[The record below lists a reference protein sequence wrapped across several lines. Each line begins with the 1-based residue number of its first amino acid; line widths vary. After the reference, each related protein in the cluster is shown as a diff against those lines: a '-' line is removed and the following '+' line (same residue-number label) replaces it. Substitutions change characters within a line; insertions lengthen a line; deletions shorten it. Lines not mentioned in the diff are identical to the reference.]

1 MVAFIQNSVDAL
13 SLGSLYAL
21 AALGIGLLFGMLR
34 LINFAHGDFITIGA
48 FGLIVPSRNDIA
60 MMAVGSLPVIL
71 LVPAACAIVVI
82 AALLSDRLVFRPLRT
97 ASAPTLMV
105 ASFSVGYIIQNTI
118 LVVYG
123 ARPKT
128 IDLWSSL
135 GEQLHFGAV
144 RIPRLEVVTIGVT
157 LVLMAALT
165 AFLKRTR
172 YGVQIRAAAEDF
184 LMARYLGVKANFGDR
199 RRLRAVGH
207 SRGGGIAAFRQR
219 DRHSDQRHGGTAHAL
234 RVHRDR
240 CRRHGQPGRRSS
252 RRVHGRVPR
261 GHASGLS
268 AGRPA
273 PLPRCLR
280 VRYRCIC
287 IVGTSGRHHPDQG
300 AGPARLRTAMS
311 GRYPA
316 MDRCDLVA
324 GFPVRRAS
332 DLRRHRSIG

>member
-1 MVAFIQNSVDAL
+1 MVAFIQNCVDAL

-48 FGLIVPSRNDIA
+48 FGLIVPSRND
-60 MMAVGSLPVIL
+60 MAIMAIGSLPVVL

-118 LVVYG
+118 LVTYG

-144 RIPRLEVVTIGVT
+144 RVPRLEVVTIGVT
-157 LVLMAALT
+157 LVLLAALT

-184 LMARYLGVKANFGDR
+184 LMARYLGVRANLAIGVAFALSGVLAAIVSLLFVSETGTLTNVMGVPLMLYAFIATVVGGMGSLVGAVVGGYTVGFLGVMLQAYLPDG
-199 RRLRAVGH
+199 LR
-207 SRGGGIAAFRQR
+207 SFRDAFVFA
-219 DRHSDQRHGGTAHAL
+219 TVIFVL
-234 RVHRDR
+234 
-240 CRRHGQPGRRSS
+240 
-252 RRVHGRVPR
+252 
-261 GHASGLS
+261 LL
-268 AGRPA
+268 RPA
-273 PLPRCLR
+273 GIIPTKALVQR
-280 VRYRCIC
+280 V
-287 IVGTSGRHHPDQG
+287 
-300 AGPARLRTAMS
+300 
-311 GRYPA
+311 
-316 MDRCDLVA
+316 
-324 GFPVRRAS
+324 
-332 DLRRHRSIG
+332 

>member
-1 MVAFIQNSVDAL
+1 MVAFIQNCVDAL

-48 FGLIVPSRNDIA
+48 FGLIVPSRNDTAI
-60 MMAVGSLPVIL
+60 MAIGSLPVVL

-118 LVVYG
+118 LVTYG

-144 RIPRLEVVTIGVT
+144 RVPRLEVVTIGVT
-157 LVLMAALT
+157 LVLLAALT

-184 LMARYLGVKANFGDR
+184 LMARYLGVRANLAIGVAFALSGVLAAIVSLLFVSETGTLTNVMGVPLMLYAFIATVVGGMGSLVGAVVGGYTVGFLGVMLQAYLPDG
-199 RRLRAVGH
+199 LR
-207 SRGGGIAAFRQR
+207 SFRDAFVFA
-219 DRHSDQRHGGTAHAL
+219 TVVFVL
-234 RVHRDR
+234 
-240 CRRHGQPGRRSS
+240 
-252 RRVHGRVPR
+252 
-261 GHASGLS
+261 LL
-268 AGRPA
+268 RPA
-273 PLPRCLR
+273 GIIPTKALVQR
-280 VRYRCIC
+280 V
-287 IVGTSGRHHPDQG
+287 
-300 AGPARLRTAMS
+300 
-311 GRYPA
+311 
-316 MDRCDLVA
+316 
-324 GFPVRRAS
+324 
-332 DLRRHRSIG
+332 

>member
-1 MVAFIQNSVDAL
+1 MVAFIQNCVDAL

-48 FGLIVPSRNDIA
+48 FGLIVPSRNDMAI
-60 MMAVGSLPVIL
+60 MAVGSLPVVL
-71 LVPAACAIVVI
+71 LVPAACAIVVA

-118 LVVYG
+118 LVTYG

-144 RIPRLEVVTIGVT
+144 RVPRLEVVTIAVT
-157 LVLMAALT
+157 LVLLATLT

-184 LMARYLGVKANFGDR
+184 LMARYLGVRANLAIGVAFALSGILAAVVSLLFVSETGTLTNVMGVPLMLYAFIATVVGGMGSLVGAVVGGYTVGFLGVMLQAYLPDG
-199 RRLRAVGH
+199 LR
-207 SRGGGIAAFRQR
+207 SFRDAFVFA
-219 DRHSDQRHGGTAHAL
+219 TVVFVL
-234 RVHRDR
+234 
-240 CRRHGQPGRRSS
+240 
-252 RRVHGRVPR
+252 
-261 GHASGLS
+261 LL
-268 AGRPA
+268 RPA
-273 PLPRCLR
+273 GIIPTKALVQR
-280 VRYRCIC
+280 V
-287 IVGTSGRHHPDQG
+287 
-300 AGPARLRTAMS
+300 
-311 GRYPA
+311 
-316 MDRCDLVA
+316 
-324 GFPVRRAS
+324 
-332 DLRRHRSIG
+332 

>member
-1 MVAFIQNSVDAL
+1 MVAFIQNCVDAL

-48 FGLIVPSRNDIA
+48 FGLIVPSRND
-60 MMAVGSLPVIL
+60 MAIMAIGSLPVVL
-71 LVPAACAIVVI
+71 LVPAACAIVVA

-118 LVVYG
+118 LVTYG

-144 RIPRLEVVTIGVT
+144 RVPRLEVVTIAVT
-157 LVLMAALT
+157 LVLLATLT

-184 LMARYLGVKANFGDR
+184 LMARYLGVRANLAIGVAFALSGILAAIVSLLFVSETGTLTNVMGVPLMLYAFIATVVGGMGSLVGAVVGGYTVGFLGVMLQAYLPDG
-199 RRLRAVGH
+199 LR
-207 SRGGGIAAFRQR
+207 SFRDAFVFA
-219 DRHSDQRHGGTAHAL
+219 TVVFVL
-234 RVHRDR
+234 
-240 CRRHGQPGRRSS
+240 
-252 RRVHGRVPR
+252 
-261 GHASGLS
+261 LL
-268 AGRPA
+268 RPA
-273 PLPRCLR
+273 GIIPTKALVQR
-280 VRYRCIC
+280 V
-287 IVGTSGRHHPDQG
+287 
-300 AGPARLRTAMS
+300 
-311 GRYPA
+311 
-316 MDRCDLVA
+316 
-324 GFPVRRAS
+324 
-332 DLRRHRSIG
+332 

>member
-1 MVAFIQNSVDAL
+1 MVAFIQNCVDAL

-48 FGLIVPSRNDIA
+48 FGLIVPSRNDMAI
-60 MMAVGSLPVIL
+60 MAVGSLPVVL
-71 LVPAACAIVVI
+71 LVPAACAIVVA

-118 LVVYG
+118 LVTYG

-144 RIPRLEVVTIGVT
+144 RVPRLEVVTIAVT
-157 LVLMAALT
+157 LVLLATLT

-184 LMARYLGVKANFGDR
+184 LMARYLGVRANLAIGVAFALSGILAAIVSLLFVSETGTLTNVMGVPLMLYAFIATVVGGMGSLVGAVVGGYTVGFLAVMLQAYLPDG
-199 RRLRAVGH
+199 LR
-207 SRGGGIAAFRQR
+207 SFRDAFVFA
-219 DRHSDQRHGGTAHAL
+219 TIVFVL
-234 RVHRDR
+234 
-240 CRRHGQPGRRSS
+240 
-252 RRVHGRVPR
+252 
-261 GHASGLS
+261 LL
-268 AGRPA
+268 RPA
-273 PLPRCLR
+273 GIIPTKALVQR
-280 VRYRCIC
+280 V
-287 IVGTSGRHHPDQG
+287 
-300 AGPARLRTAMS
+300 
-311 GRYPA
+311 
-316 MDRCDLVA
+316 
-324 GFPVRRAS
+324 
-332 DLRRHRSIG
+332 

>member
-1 MVAFIQNSVDAL
+1 MVAFIQNCVDAL

-48 FGLIVPSRNDIA
+48 FGLIVPSRNDMAI
-60 MMAVGSLPVIL
+60 MAVGSLPVVL
-71 LVPAACAIVVI
+71 LVPAACAIVVA

-118 LVVYG
+118 LVTYG

-144 RIPRLEVVTIGVT
+144 RVPRLEVVTIAVT
-157 LVLMAALT
+157 LVLLAALT

-184 LMARYLGVKANFGDR
+184 LMARYLGVRANLAIGVAFALSGILAAIVSLLFVSETGTLTNVMGVPLMLYAFIATVVGGMGSLVGAVVGGYTVGFLGVMLQAYLPDG
-199 RRLRAVGH
+199 LR
-207 SRGGGIAAFRQR
+207 SFRDAFVFA
-219 DRHSDQRHGGTAHAL
+219 TVVFVL
-234 RVHRDR
+234 
-240 CRRHGQPGRRSS
+240 
-252 RRVHGRVPR
+252 
-261 GHASGLS
+261 LL
-268 AGRPA
+268 RPA
-273 PLPRCLR
+273 GIIPTKALVQR
-280 VRYRCIC
+280 V
-287 IVGTSGRHHPDQG
+287 
-300 AGPARLRTAMS
+300 
-311 GRYPA
+311 
-316 MDRCDLVA
+316 
-324 GFPVRRAS
+324 
-332 DLRRHRSIG
+332 

>member
-1 MVAFIQNSVDAL
+1 MVAFIQNCVDAL

-48 FGLIVPSRNDIA
+48 FGLIVPSRNDVAIVA
-60 MMAVGSLPVIL
+60 IGRLPVVL

-118 LVVYG
+118 LVTYG

-144 RIPRLEVVTIGVT
+144 RVPRLEVVTIGVT
-157 LVLMAALT
+157 LVLLAALT

-184 LMARYLGVKANFGDR
+184 LMARYLGVRANLAIGVAFALSGILAAIVSLLFVSETGTLTNVMGVPLMLYAFIATVVGGMGSLVGAVVGGYTVGFLGVMLQAYLPDG
-199 RRLRAVGH
+199 LR
-207 SRGGGIAAFRQR
+207 SFRDAFVFA
-219 DRHSDQRHGGTAHAL
+219 TIVFVL
-234 RVHRDR
+234 
-240 CRRHGQPGRRSS
+240 
-252 RRVHGRVPR
+252 
-261 GHASGLS
+261 LL
-268 AGRPA
+268 RPA
-273 PLPRCLR
+273 GIIPTKALVQR
-280 VRYRCIC
+280 V
-287 IVGTSGRHHPDQG
+287 
-300 AGPARLRTAMS
+300 
-311 GRYPA
+311 
-316 MDRCDLVA
+316 
-324 GFPVRRAS
+324 
-332 DLRRHRSIG
+332 